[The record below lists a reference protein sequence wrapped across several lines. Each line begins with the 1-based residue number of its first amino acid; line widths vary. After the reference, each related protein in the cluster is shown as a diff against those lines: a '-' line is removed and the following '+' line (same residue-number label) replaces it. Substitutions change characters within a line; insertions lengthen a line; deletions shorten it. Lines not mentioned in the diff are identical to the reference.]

1 LVYESITFINKLIII
16 EEMIN
21 FIKIFLGEII
31 SRSNDRNIFA
41 IGSSH
46 FSIMRQYYSEIK
58 NLSDADYKVFSQTGE
73 DGIIDYLLYSLNIKV
88 PKFVEIGVGDYRE
101 SNTRYI
107 FQKNCSRG
115 LIVDK
120 NKNLEK
126 KVSKII
132 KLWKGDLTIIETTVT
147 SENILHILDSN
158 DFDNNLD
165 VFSLD
170 VDGIDYWILEVLP
183 EKVSKIVVLEY
194 NPIFGPN
201 LEITIPNLNDFDRK
215 KYHYSSLCFGTS
227 LQALIKL
234 MNKKKYVFVGSN
246 IACFNAFFVL
256 ESEVKKLNLTLP
268 DINDLTKYTTSY
280 IRDSRS
286 IDGKL
291 NYLSGKQKLK
301 EIENCE
307 VIDLSN
313 PEKKLVKIKDIH

>member
-1 LVYESITFINKLIII
+1 
-16 EEMIN
+16 MIN
-21 FIKIFLGEII
+21 FIKNFLGEII
-31 SRSNDRNIFA
+31 LRSNDRNIFA

-46 FSIMRQYYSEIK
+46 FSMMRQYYSEIK

-107 FQKNCSRG
+107 FQKNCSKG

-120 NKNLEK
+120 NKNLKK
-126 KVSKII
+126 KVSKIV
-132 KLWKGDLTIIETTVT
+132 KLWKGDLTIIETAVT
-147 SENILHILDSN
+147 SENILHILNSN
-158 DFDNNLD
+158 NFDNNLD

-170 VDGIDYWILEVLP
+170 VDGIDYWILEALP
-183 EKVSKIVVLEY
+183 EKLSKIFIVEY
-194 NPIFGPN
+194 NSIFGPN
-201 LEITIPNLNDFDRK
+201 LEVTVPNLKNFDRK
-215 KYHYSSLCFGTS
+215 KYHYSYLCYGASLR
-227 LQALIKL
+227 ALIKL
-234 MNKKKYVFVGSN
+234 MNKKKYVFVGTN

-256 ESEVKKLNLTLP
+256 ESEAKKLNLALP

-313 PEKKLVKIKDIH
+313 PEKKLVKLKDIY

>member
-1 LVYESITFINKLIII
+1 ML
-16 EEMIN
+16 N
-21 FIKIFLGEII
+21 FIKNILGEII
-31 SRSNDRNIFA
+31 TRSNDRNIFA

-126 KVSKII
+126 KVSKIV
-132 KLWKGDLTIIETTVT
+132 KLWKGDLTIIETAVT
-147 SENILHILDSN
+147 SENILHILNSN

-183 EKVSKIVVLEY
+183 EKLSKIVILEY
-194 NPIFGPN
+194 NPTFGTN
-201 LEITIPNLNDFDRK
+201 LEVTIPNLNDFDRK
-215 KYHYSSLCFGTS
+215 KYHYSSLCYGTS
-227 LQALIKL
+227 LQALVKL

-256 ESEVKKLNLTLP
+256 DSEVEKLNLNLP
-268 DINDLTKYTTSY
+268 DKNDLTKYTTSF
-280 IRDSRS
+280 IRESRS
-286 IDGKL
+286 IENKL

-313 PEKKLVKIKDIH
+313 PEKKLVKIKDIY

>member
-1 LVYESITFINKLIII
+1 ML
-16 EEMIN
+16 N
-21 FIKIFLGEII
+21 FIKNFLSDII

-46 FSIMRQYYSEIK
+46 FSRMRQYYSEIK

-88 PKFVEIGVGDYRE
+88 PKFVEIGIGDYRE
-101 SNTRYI
+101 SNTRYV

-115 LIVDK
+115 LIIDK
-120 NKNLEK
+120 NKNLKK
-126 KVSKII
+126 KVSKIV
-132 KLWKGDLTIIETTVT
+132 KLWKGDLTIIEIAVT
-147 SENILHILDSN
+147 SENILHILNSN
-158 DFDNNLD
+158 EFDNNLD

-183 EKVSKIVVLEY
+183 EKLSKIVILEY
-194 NPIFGPN
+194 NPTFGSN
-201 LEITIPNLNDFDRK
+201 LEITVPNLNDFDRK
-215 KYHYSSLCFGTS
+215 KYHYSFLCYGAS
-227 LQALIKL
+227 LQAFIKL
-234 MNKKKYVFVGSN
+234 MNKKKYVFVGTN
-246 IACFNAFFVL
+246 IACYNAFFVL
-256 ESEVKKLNLTLP
+256 ESEINKLNLNLP
-268 DINDLTKYTTSY
+268 DINDLTRYTTSY

-313 PEKKLVKIKDIH
+313 PEKKLIKIKDICQ

>member
-1 LVYESITFINKLIII
+1 
-16 EEMIN
+16 MIN
-21 FIKIFLGEII
+21 FIKNFLSEII
-31 SRSNDRNIFA
+31 SKSNDRNIFA

-107 FQKNCSRG
+107 FQKNCSKG

-126 KVSKII
+126 KVSKIV
-132 KLWKGDLTIIETTVT
+132 KLWKGDLTIIETAVT
-147 SENILHILDSN
+147 SENILHILNSN

-183 EKVSKIVVLEY
+183 EKLSKIVILEY
-194 NPIFGPN
+194 NPIFGPS
-201 LEITIPNLNDFDRK
+201 LEITIPNLKDFDRK
-215 KYHYSSLCFGTS
+215 KYHYSSLCYGAS
-227 LQALIKL
+227 LKALIKL
-234 MNKKKYVFVGSN
+234 MNQRKYIFVGSN

-256 ESEVKKLNLTLP
+256 ESEVEKLNLNLP
-268 DINDLTKYTTSY
+268 DKNDLTKYTTSY
-280 IRDSRS
+280 IRESRS
-286 IDGKL
+286 IENKL

-313 PEKKLVKIKDIH
+313 PEKKLVKIKDIY

>member
-1 LVYESITFINKLIII
+1 
-16 EEMIN
+16 MIN
-21 FIKIFLGEII
+21 FIKNYLSEII

-46 FSIMRQYYSEIK
+46 FSIMRQYYPEIK

-107 FQKNCSRG
+107 FQKNCPKG

-126 KVSKII
+126 KVSKIV
-132 KLWKGDLTIIETTVT
+132 KLWKGDLTIIETAVT
-147 SENILHILDSN
+147 SENILHILNSN
-158 DFDNNLD
+158 KFDNNLD

-183 EKVSKIVVLEY
+183 EKLSKIVILEY
-194 NPIFGPN
+194 NPTFGSN
-201 LEITIPNLNDFDRK
+201 LEITVPNLNDFDRK
-215 KYHYSSLCFGTS
+215 KYHYSFLCYGAS
-227 LQALIKL
+227 LQAFIKL
-234 MNKKKYVFVGSN
+234 MNKKKYVFVGTN
-246 IACFNAFFVL
+246 IACYNAFFVL
-256 ESEVKKLNLTLP
+256 ESEINKLNLNLP
-268 DINDLTKYTTSY
+268 DINDLTRYTTSY

-313 PEKKLVKIKDIH
+313 PEKKLVKIKDICQ

>member
-1 LVYESITFINKLIII
+1 
-16 EEMIN
+16 MIN
-21 FIKIFLGEII
+21 LIKNFLSEII

-46 FSIMRQYYSEIK
+46 FSVMKQYYSEIK

-107 FQKNCSRG
+107 FQKNCSKG

-120 NKNLEK
+120 NKNLKK
-126 KVSKII
+126 KVSKIV
-132 KLWKGDLTIIETTVT
+132 KLWKGDLTIIETAIT
-147 SENILHILDSN
+147 SENILHILNSN
-158 DFDNNLD
+158 NFDNNLD

-170 VDGIDYWILEVLP
+170 IDGIDYWILEVLP
-183 EKVSKIVVLEY
+183 EKLSKILVLEY
-194 NPIFGPN
+194 NPTFGPN

-215 KYHYSSLCFGTS
+215 KYHYSHLCFGVS
-227 LQALIKL
+227 LKALVTL
-234 MNKKKYVFVGSN
+234 MNKKKYVFVGTN
-246 IACFNAFFVL
+246 IACFNVFFVL
-256 ESEVKKLNLTLP
+256 ESEVKKLSLNLP
-268 DINDLTKYTTSY
+268 DINDLTKYTTSF
-280 IRDSRS
+280 IRESRS
-286 IDGKL
+286 IENKL
-291 NYLSGKQKLK
+291 NFLSGKQKLK

-313 PEKKLVKIKDIH
+313 PKKN

>member
-1 LVYESITFINKLIII
+1 
-16 EEMIN
+16 MIN
-21 FIKIFLGEII
+21 FIKNFLGEII

-46 FSIMRQYYSEIK
+46 FSRMRHYYSEIK
-58 NLSDADYKVFSQTGE
+58 NLNDADYKVFSQTGE

-107 FQKNCSRG
+107 FQKNCSKG

-126 KVSKII
+126 KVSKIV
-132 KLWKGDLTIIETTVT
+132 KLWKGDLTIIETAVT
-147 SENILHILDSN
+147 SKNILHILNSN

-170 VDGIDYWILEVLP
+170 VDGIDYWILKALP
-183 EKVSKIVVLEY
+183 EKLSKIVVLEY
-194 NPIFGPN
+194 NPTFGPN
-201 LEITIPNLNDFDRK
+201 LEVTIPNLKDFDRR
-215 KYHYSSLCFGTS
+215 KYHYSHLCFGVS
-227 LQALIKL
+227 LRALVTL
-234 MNKKKYVFVGSN
+234 MNKKKYVFVGTN

-256 ESEVKKLNLTLP
+256 ESEVKKLNLNLP
-268 DINDLTKYTTSY
+268 DINDLTKYTTSF
-280 IRDSRS
+280 IRESRS
-286 IDGKL
+286 IENKL

-313 PEKKLVKIKDIH
+313 PEKKLVKIKDIY

>member
-1 LVYESITFINKLIII
+1 
-16 EEMIN
+16 MIN
-21 FIKIFLGEII
+21 LIKNFLSEII

-46 FSIMRQYYSEIK
+46 FSVMKQYYSEIK

-107 FQKNCSRG
+107 FQKNCSKG

-120 NKNLEK
+120 NKNLK
-126 KVSKII
+126 NKVSKIV
-132 KLWKGDLTIIETTVT
+132 KLWKGDLTIIETAIT
-147 SENILHILDSN
+147 SENILHILNSN
-158 DFDNNLD
+158 NFDNNLD

-170 VDGIDYWILEVLP
+170 IDGIDYWILEVLP
-183 EKVSKIVVLEY
+183 EKLSKILVLEY
-194 NPIFGPN
+194 NPTFGPN

-215 KYHYSSLCFGTS
+215 KYHYSHLCFGVS
-227 LQALIKL
+227 LKALVTL
-234 MNKKKYVFVGSN
+234 MNKKKYVFVGTN

-256 ESEVKKLNLTLP
+256 ESEVKKLSLNLP
-268 DINDLTKYTTSY
+268 DINDLTKYTTSF
-280 IRDSRS
+280 IRESRS
-286 IDGKL
+286 IENKL

-313 PEKKLVKIKDIH
+313 PKEKLVKIKDIYW

>member
-1 LVYESITFINKLIII
+1 MF
-16 EEMIN
+16 N
-21 FIKIFLGEII
+21 FIKIFLSEII

-126 KVSKII
+126 KVSKIV
-132 KLWKGDLTIIETTVT
+132 KLWKGDLTIIEIAVT
-147 SENILHILDSN
+147 SENILHILNSN

-183 EKVSKIVVLEY
+183 EKLSKIVVLEY
-194 NPIFGPN
+194 NPTFGPN
-201 LEITIPNLNDFDRK
+201 LEVTIPNLNDFDRK
-215 KYHYSSLCFGTS
+215 KYHYSCLCWGASLK
-227 LQALIKL
+227 ALIKL
-234 MNKKKYVFVGSN
+234 MNQKKYVFVGSN

-256 ESEVKKLNLTLP
+256 ESEVEKLNLNLP
-268 DINDLTKYTTSY
+268 DKNDLTKYTTSY
-280 IRDSRS
+280 IRESRS
-286 IDGKL
+286 IENKL

-313 PEKKLVKIKDIH
+313 PKEKLVKIKDIKQSYH

>member
-1 LVYESITFINKLIII
+1 
-16 EEMIN
+16 MIN
-21 FIKIFLGEII
+21 FIKNFLGEII

-126 KVSKII
+126 KVSKIV
-132 KLWKGDLTIIETTVT
+132 KLWKGDLTIIETAVT
-147 SENILHILDSN
+147 SENILHILNSN

-183 EKVSKIVVLEY
+183 EKLSKIVILEY
-194 NPIFGPN
+194 NPVFGTN
-201 LEITIPNLNDFDRK
+201 LEVTIPNLNNFDRK
-215 KYHYSSLCFGTS
+215 KYHYSSLCYGAS
-227 LQALIKL
+227 LKALIKL
-234 MNKKKYVFVGSN
+234 MNQRKYVFVGSN

-256 ESEVKKLNLTLP
+256 ESEVEKLNLNLP
-268 DINDLTKYTTSY
+268 DKNDLTKYTTSY
-280 IRDSRS
+280 IRESRS
-286 IDGKL
+286 IENKL

-313 PEKKLVKIKDIH
+313 PEKKLVKIKDIY

>member
-1 LVYESITFINKLIII
+1 MF
-16 EEMIN
+16 N

-126 KVSKII
+126 KVSKIV
-132 KLWKGDLTIIETTVT
+132 KLWKGDLTIIETAVT
-147 SENILHILDSN
+147 SENILHILNSN

-183 EKVSKIVVLEY
+183 EKLSKIVVLEY
-194 NPIFGPN
+194 NPTFGPN
-201 LEITIPNLNDFDRK
+201 LEVTIPNLKYFDRK
-215 KYHYSSLCFGTS
+215 KYHYSCLCWGASLK
-227 LQALIKL
+227 ALIKL
-234 MNKKKYVFVGSN
+234 MNQRKYVFVGSN

-256 ESEVKKLNLTLP
+256 ESEVEKLNLNLP
-268 DINDLTKYTTSY
+268 DKNDLTKYTTSY
-280 IRDSRS
+280 IRESRS
-286 IDGKL
+286 IENKL

-313 PEKKLVKIKDIH
+313 PEKKLVKIKDIKQSYH

>member
-1 LVYESITFINKLIII
+1 MF
-16 EEMIN
+16 N

-46 FSIMRQYYSEIK
+46 FSMMRQYYSEIK

-126 KVSKII
+126 KVSKIV
-132 KLWKGDLTIIETTVT
+132 KLWKGDLTIIETAVT
-147 SENILHILDSN
+147 SENILHILNSN

-183 EKVSKIVVLEY
+183 EKLSKIVILEY
-194 NPIFGPN
+194 NPTFGPN
-201 LEITIPNLNDFDRK
+201 LEVTIPNLNDFDRK
-215 KYHYSSLCFGTS
+215 KYHYSSLCYGTS
-227 LQALIKL
+227 LQALVKL

-313 PEKKLVKIKDIH
+313 PKE

>member
-1 LVYESITFINKLIII
+1 
-16 EEMIN
+16 MIN
-21 FIKIFLGEII
+21 FIKNFLSEIT
-31 SRSNDRNIFA
+31 SRSNDRNTFA

-46 FSIMRQYYSEIK
+46 FSRMRHYYSEIK
-58 NLSDADYKVFSQTGE
+58 NLGDADYKVFSQTGE

-120 NKNLEK
+120 NKNLKK
-126 KVSKII
+126 KVSKIV
-132 KLWKGDLTIIETTVT
+132 KLWKGDLTVTETVVT
-147 SENILHILDSN
+147 SENILHILNSN
-158 DFDNNLD
+158 EFDNNLD

-170 VDGIDYWILEVLP
+170 VDGIDYWILEALP
-183 EKVSKIVVLEY
+183 EKLSKIFIIEY
-194 NPIFGPN
+194 NPTFGPN

-215 KYHYSSLCFGTS
+215 KYHYSSLCYGAS
-227 LQALIKL
+227 LQALVKL
-234 MNKKKYVFVGSN
+234 MNKKKYIFVGSN
-246 IACFNAFFVL
+246 IACYNAFFVL
-256 ESEVKKLNLTLP
+256 ESEVKKLNLNLP
-268 DINDLTKYTTSY
+268 DINDLSKYTTSH

-291 NYLSGKQKLK
+291 NYLSGKEKLK

-313 PEKKLVKIKDIH
+313 SEKKLAKIKDIYQ

>member
-1 LVYESITFINKLIII
+1 
-16 EEMIN
+16 MIN
-21 FIKIFLGEII
+21 FIKNFLSEII

-126 KVSKII
+126 KVSKIV
-132 KLWKGDLTIIETTVT
+132 KLWKGDLTIIETAVT
-147 SENILHILDSN
+147 SENILHILNSN

-183 EKVSKIVVLEY
+183 EKLSKIVILEY
-194 NPIFGPN
+194 NPVFGTN
-201 LEITIPNLNDFDRK
+201 LEVTINFFEDNLLSVELPISIECKVISTDASLK
-215 KYHYSSLCFGTS
+215 GQTVSSS
-227 LQALIKL
+227 YKPAII
-234 MNKKKYVFVGSN
+234 N
-246 IACFNAFFVL
+246 
-256 ESEVKKLNLTLP
+256 
-268 DINDLTKYTTSY
+268 NDLKILVPPFIENGDEITV
-280 IRDSRS
+280 DSRS
-286 IDGKL
+286 LEYI
-291 NYLSGKQKLK
+291 
-301 EIENCE
+301 
-307 VIDLSN
+307 
-313 PEKKLVKIKDIH
+313 KKVK

>member
-1 LVYESITFINKLIII
+1 
-16 EEMIN
+16 MIN
-21 FIKIFLGEII
+21 FIKNFLGEII
-31 SRSNDRNIFA
+31 LRSNDRNIFA

-46 FSIMRQYYSEIK
+46 FSMMRQYYSEIK

-107 FQKNCSRG
+107 FQKNCPKG

-126 KVSKII
+126 KVSKIV
-132 KLWKGDLTIIETTVT
+132 KLWKGDLTIIETAVT
-147 SENILHILDSN
+147 SENILHILNSN
-158 DFDNNLD
+158 KFDNNLD

-183 EKVSKIVVLEY
+183 EKLSKIVILEY
-194 NPIFGPN
+194 NPTFGSN
-201 LEITIPNLNDFDRK
+201 LEITVPNLNDFDRK
-215 KYHYSSLCFGTS
+215 KYHYSFLCYGAS
-227 LQALIKL
+227 LQAFIKL
-234 MNKKKYVFVGSN
+234 MNKKKYVFVGTN
-246 IACFNAFFVL
+246 IACYNAFFVL
-256 ESEVKKLNLTLP
+256 ESEINKLNLNLP
-268 DINDLTKYTTSY
+268 DINDLTRYTTSY

-313 PEKKLVKIKDIH
+313 PEKN